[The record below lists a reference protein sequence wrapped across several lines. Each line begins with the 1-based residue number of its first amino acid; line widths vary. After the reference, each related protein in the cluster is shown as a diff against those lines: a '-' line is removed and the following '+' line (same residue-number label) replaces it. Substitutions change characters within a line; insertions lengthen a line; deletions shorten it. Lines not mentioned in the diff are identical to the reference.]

1 MGYKCKQPGKQL
13 EPWHQQSLVGAEG
26 TTFRVYGLACAQWKV
41 EGKMFLHSVAVVDP
55 LTTDAILGLNFLK
68 GCMIDLVTHK
78 LIIGD
83 GQVIVL
89 DSQENNKKSSVL
101 FVRVTANVLL
111 PAYSEM
117 EILADTG
124 DFIQED
130 NPCTY
135 VGRC

>member
-1 MGYKCKQPGKQL
+1 
-13 EPWHQQSLVGAEG
+13 
-26 TTFRVYGLACAQWKV
+26 
-41 EGKMFLHSVAVVDP
+41 
-55 LTTDAILGLNFLK
+55 
-68 GCMIDLVTHK
+68 MIDLVTHK
-78 LIIGD
+78 LITGD

-89 DSQENNKKSSVL
+89 DSQENNRKSSVL

-130 NPCTY
+130 HPYMLEGVESSTSN
-135 VGRC
+135 VIW

>member
-1 MGYKCKQPGKQL
+1 MTL
-13 EPWHQQSLVGAEG
+13 
-26 TTFRVYGLACAQWKV
+26 LA
-41 EGKMFLHSVAVVDP
+41 
-55 LTTDAILGLNFLK
+55 
-68 GCMIDLVTHK
+68 THK
-78 LIIGD
+78 LITGD

-89 DSQENNKKSSVL
+89 DSQENNKKSSML
-101 FVRVTANVLL
+101 FVRVTANILL

-130 NPCTY
+130 HPYTY